1 VKNMENKILH
11 SLEDVLHGRRRDLL
25 KEFWKDEEDLEFI
38 AADRESELEERAQEE
53 RCARLLARLDDRTL
67 HAVQEIDAA
76 LQRLSEGRYGV
87 CDGCGKNIAI
97 GRLRALP
104 ATPYCRDCAG
114 REGKRPGTAGKETA
128 AASLTA
134 RVPGD
139 LNLLDD
145 SELAEAIR
153 EHLKEDGR
161 IDGDELRIICREGV
175 VHLSGVLPSET
186 EHQILLQVVT
196 DVLGLKEV
204 VDDIRV
210 EELLWEREDRSKKEL
225 AEKPLPWQEPYGTE
239 DIVECEEEGK
249 EFVAPSAPTPEEE

>member
-1 VKNMENKILH
+1 MENKILH
-11 SLEDVLHGRRRDLL
+11 SLEDVLHRRRRDLL

-97 GRLRALP
+97 GRLRVLP
-104 ATPYCRDCAG
+104 ATPYCRNCAG
-114 REGKRPGTAGKETA
+114 REGKRPATAGRETA

-161 IDGDELRIICREGV
+161 IDADELRIICREGV
-175 VHLSGVLPSET
+175 VHLSGALPSEA

-204 VDDIRV
+204 VDDIGV
-210 EELLWEREDRSKKEL
+210 EELLWEREDRSKKEP